1 MRELSSVRVVLA
13 VTGASGSCY
22 ADAVL
27 RRLLRAE
34 CAVYLITS
42 ATAEKVIR
50 TEIAGS
56 LLAHLVTAERLSG
69 YANDEQLCRIAEE
82 SGLTGPML
90 SQIKRFRND
99 DLYAPV
105 ASGSLGATHMCVV
118 PGSMGA
124 LGRIA
129 HGVSSNLL
137 ERTADVMLKERRP
150 LVLVPR
156 ETPLNLIHLRNMTL
170 LAEAGAHL
178 VPAMPAFYM
187 NPRSIDDLVSFLCE
201 RICQALAVPELV
213 QSNALHW
220 NPARL

>member
-1 MRELSSVRVVLA
+1 MRELSAVRVVLGI
-13 VTGASGSCY
+13 TGASGSCY
-22 ADAVL
+22 AEGML
-27 RRLLRAE
+27 KRLLQAGGM
-34 CAVYLITS
+34 VYLVTTP
-42 ATAEKVIR
+42 TAEKVIR
-50 TEIAGS
+50 TEIPGS
-56 LLAHLVTAERLSG
+56 LLALLVESDRLAGYAQDETACRAAERVGLSS
-69 YANDEQLCRIAEE
+69 ADLARV
-82 SGLTGPML
+82 
-90 SQIKRFRND
+90 KRFRND

-124 LGRIA
+124 LARIA

-150 LVLVPR
+150 LVVVPR
-156 ETPLNLIHLRNMTL
+156 ETPLSLIHLRNMTL

-187 NPRSIDDLVSFLCE
+187 NPRSIDDLVGFLCE
-201 RICQALAVPELV
+201 RICQALALPELV
-213 QSNALHW
+213 RGNSLHW